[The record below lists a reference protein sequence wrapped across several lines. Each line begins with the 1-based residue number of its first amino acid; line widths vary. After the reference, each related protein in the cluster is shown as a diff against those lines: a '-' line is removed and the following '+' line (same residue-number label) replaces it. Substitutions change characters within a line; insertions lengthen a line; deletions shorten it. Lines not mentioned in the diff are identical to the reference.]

1 MLKRLSVE
9 NYALIDKLDI
19 AFAPGLNIITGET
32 GAGKS
37 ILLGALGL
45 ILGNRG
51 DVAAIRDAQRNCV
64 IEAEFDL
71 SGYRLEGLFASFDID
86 YDQQCMIRRVI
97 TPAGKSRAY
106 VNDLPVQ
113 LAALRAIG
121 ERLIDIHSQHQTLL
135 LGESRFQTAL
145 LDSVAAHAQLL
156 EQYGSVYDELNRTQR
171 ERDVVQR
178 LAADSGRGV
187 AVGERGDGMAR
198 AGVGDEIAAD
208 PETLLGIGGLRQ
220 PAPQRTDAALYFGCV
235 GSRFPQA
242 RVEAVEQLLSRQAA
256 VERRGA
262 FCRRAADRYD

>member
-156 EQYGSVYDELNRTQR
+156 DCLLYTSPSP
-171 ERDVVQR
+171 RD
-178 LAADSGRGV
+178 
-187 AVGERGDGMAR
+187 
-198 AGVGDEIAAD
+198 
-208 PETLLGIGGLRQ
+208 
-220 PAPQRTDAALYFGCV
+220 
-235 GSRFPQA
+235 
-242 RVEAVEQLLSRQAA
+242 
-256 VERRGA
+256 
-262 FCRRAADRYD
+262 

>member
-106 VNDLPVQ
+106 
-113 LAALRAIG
+113 AAGA
-121 ERLIDIHSQHQTLL
+121 
-135 LGESRFQTAL
+135 
-145 LDSVAAHAQLL
+145 
-156 EQYGSVYDELNRTQR
+156 
-171 ERDVVQR
+171 
-178 LAADSGRGV
+178 GR
-187 AVGERGDGMAR
+187 
-198 AGVGDEIAAD
+198 IAA
-208 PETLLGIGGLRQ
+208 
-220 PAPQRTDAALYFGCV
+220 
-235 GSRFPQA
+235 S
-242 RVEAVEQLLSRQAA
+242 
-256 VERRGA
+256 
-262 FCRRAADRYD
+262 CRRKR